1 MLHNMLTFQNSSTY
15 LSVTILDQP
24 NLDPRFL
31 NEPYSSSIP
40 ENCALVRSLPA
51 P

>member
-1 MLHNMLTFQNSSTY
+1 MLTFQNSSTY
-15 LSVTILDQP
+15 LSVTIVDQP

-31 NEPYSSSIP
+31 NEPYSSSVR